1 MNVNFIKKTK
11 GMTLKNLKK
20 EQKKYHDKKKEM
32 FIIFSVFII
41 GITFFLGVS
50 IGKAVHNTNIKNT
63 TQIAKPIL
71 EVEKDSE
78 IMITENN
85 KKGEYHFMVK
95 NFNHTDEIS
104 QVDLIYY
111 IEILENNLDDSIQ
124 YELYK
129 DDKKLELKT
138 NKTEQMTFHKNV
150 KEEQKYILKVT
161 YDSSKN
167 SMEDIMQEIQIK
179 VHSEQLKI

>member
-1 MNVNFIKKTK
+1 MIT
-11 GMTLKNLKK
+11 
-20 EQKKYHDKKKEM
+20 KKK
-32 FIIFSVFII
+32 
-41 GITFFLGVS
+41 
-50 IGKAVHNTNIKNT
+50 
-63 TQIAKPIL
+63 
-71 EVEKDSE
+71 
-78 IMITENN
+78 